1 MSTQNSLTQHKAS
14 SEQIRSKVDIP
25 VLRLISWRTPG
36 WRQALQFPEAKLLL
50 SCNPERKKKKNPHQS
65 HVWLSKHNYT
75 PRMAQG
81 RYSCHAIKPWIS
93 YRREPCV
100 RLARLWLGSARA
112 RPAAEVCLLS
122 SLPSSALSAIRLPLL
137 LLQPITQ
144 ASLCCAKS
152 CSCSNTPGKSSLK
165 HVRMRG
171 PVW

>member
-1 MSTQNSLTQHKAS
+1 MLRGALCPCRQNCCS
-14 SEQIRSKVDIP
+14 SAILSKQEK
-25 VLRLISWRTPG
+25 T
-36 WRQALQFPEAKLLL
+36 
-50 SCNPERKKKKNPHQS
+50 HQS
-65 HVWLSKHNYT
+65 HLWLSKHNYT

-81 RYSCHAIKPWIS
+81 RYSCLILCRSHKNGRFPYAAIPA
-93 YRREPCV
+93 CV
-100 RLARLWLGSARA
+100 FGPAQAWPGPARG

-122 SLPSSALSAIRLPLL
+122 SLASSALSAIRLPLL

-144 ASLCCAKS
+144 DSLCCAKS